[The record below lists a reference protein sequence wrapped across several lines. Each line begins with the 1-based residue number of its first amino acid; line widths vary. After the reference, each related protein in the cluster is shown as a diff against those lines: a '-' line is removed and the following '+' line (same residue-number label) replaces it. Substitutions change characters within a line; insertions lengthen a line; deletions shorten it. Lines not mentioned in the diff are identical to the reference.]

1 MATPN
6 DLLKKVKKRFLPLLI
21 ENETDLLESQLVKAL
36 TQYQDLA
43 GYTTDVR
50 IAKGDSLSIPCPTDY
65 LELVGVKDA
74 TGNYIS
80 ASVFSGVIEI
90 NSTQRV
96 TYPLTMSYL
105 VRLSALDLQ
114 NGIVPPVAEGII
126 SDYLEVLIA
135 IPNAAID
142 RKISIAGKLDSSGI
156 PDEVT
161 LTQRKLDLEREM
173 STRGAIPQAFSV
185 FSSFG
190 AC

>member
-1 MATPN
+1 MTTPN
-6 DLLKKVKKRFLPLLI
+6 ELLKKVKKRFLPLLI
-21 ENETDLLESQLVKAL
+21 ENETELLETQLIKAL

-43 GYTTDVR
+43 GYTADVR
-50 IAKGDSLSIPCPTDY
+50 IAKGDSLSIPCPDDY

-74 TGNYIS
+74 TGNYVS
-80 ASVFSGVIEI
+80 AHVFSGVIEI
-90 NSTQRV
+90 NSSQRIS
-96 TYPLTMSYL
+96 YPLTMSYL

-114 NGIVPPVAEGII
+114 TGIVPPVAEGII